1 MVHETTARGVRAATV
16 VAVLAAL
23 LPMSVARA
31 QADAEPASAPATSPE
46 VDLVVTMHDGGGH
59 VLRLDSESGRLLA
72 EMDADPDTAAGADG
86 IVVGPDGLLYVSGHG
101 SDSVERYDP
110 VDNSHVDTFVASG
123 AAGLDAP
130 RGLAFGPGGDLYVVS
145 GNTGSLLRFDGSS
158 GAPAGTL
165 VDGELRTP
173 RGLVVGGDG
182 DIYVA
187 DAGEDTIE
195 RFDPTG
201 LPLGT
206 FARLAPGAEP
216 TGLAWDS
223 DGNLLVTAFAAGRVE
238 RYDGRDG
245 RLLDVVTD
253 ELVAPSGIVA
263 VGYTLWVADYW
274 TDQVVALDA
283 ANGRELRDPITL
295 EAPAGPRGLALVP
308 ARSSPPPSPT
318 PAASPSASQ
327 PSAAASPAK
336 DERRRRTRRS
346 SSR

>member
-1 MVHETTARGVRAATV
+1 MRAATV

-72 EMDADPDTAAGADG
+72 EIDADPDTAAGADG
-86 IVVGPDGLLYVSGHG
+86 VVVGPDGLLYVSGHG

-145 GNTGSLLRFDGSS
+145 GNTARCSDSTVRVEPP
-158 GAPAGTL
+158 PARWSTASCA
-165 VDGELRTP
+165 R

-195 RFDPTG
+195 RFEPTG

-206 FARLAPGAEP
+206 FARLDPGRNRR
-216 TGLAWDS
+216 LAWDS
-223 DGNLLVTAFAAGRVE
+223 DGNLLVTTSQPDVSNATTAATAGCSTSSPTNSSPR
-238 RYDGRDG
+238 
-245 RLLDVVTD
+245 
-253 ELVAPSGIVA
+253 
-263 VGYTLWVADYW
+263 
-274 TDQVVALDA
+274 A
-283 ANGRELRDPITL
+283 ASSRSATRCGSPTT
-295 EAPAGPRGLALVP
+295 GPT
-308 ARSSPPPSPT
+308 RSSPSTLRTTRAPRPDHAGGAGRAAGAGAGTVRCSPHRRRR
-318 PAASPSASQ
+318 PRPRPLRRSPQ
-327 PSAAASPAK
+327 RRRRPAK